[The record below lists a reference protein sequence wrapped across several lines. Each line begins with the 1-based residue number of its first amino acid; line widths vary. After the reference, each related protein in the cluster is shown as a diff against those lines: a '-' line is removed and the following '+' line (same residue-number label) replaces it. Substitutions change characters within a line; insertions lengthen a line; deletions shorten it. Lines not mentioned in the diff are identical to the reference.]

1 MADPINLD
9 EFKAKVQEDLGFEI
23 QAGDRTFRIIPPQL
37 MTDENATEF
46 QRLQQAEAQG
56 EDSPEAVARL
66 LVDDYDGFVAAG
78 GSAMLLL
85 HIFQTK
91 LAERAKGQ
99 GAAVGESSPS

>member
-9 EFKAKVQEDLGFEI
+9 EFKAKVQQDLGLEI

-37 MTDENATEF
+37 MSDADAAEF
-46 QRLQQAEAQG
+46 QRLQQAEERG
-56 EDSPEAVARL
+56 ETAPEAVARL

-91 LAERAKGQ
+91 LAERAAGQ